1 MIYSL
6 RPVLLQMIFLLVWN
20 LHAHAATYFVSKGG
34 QDSHSCAQ
42 AQNGATAKLTVQQGI
57 SCLAGGDILV
67 IGDGIYHE
75 QISDV
80 VDDEHPGTVRPP
92 SGLSWERPTTIRAQ
106 HLHKATLDKP
116 QAGDPYNHVVMLG
129 IPDTQYLS
137 LEGLNLDSRG
147 HGACVWVGPASHIRL
162 AGNRIVNCGGN
173 GIYGAVAD
181 DGSGGTDIQIVGNEI
196 ANVAM
201 EICCAPGSHSIYFT
215 GNYSRIAANYIHG
228 CPFNGIQASS
238 EHGGLHHNIFENN
251 RVKGCGQAGIL
262 NQGGESVTR
271 NNLLEGN
278 GIGVQCNGAASQLVA
293 HNTIYGW
300 QRSEHNGD
308 NNYGILD
315 LSGGCT
321 ISNNI
326 ILQQNDWSMA
336 TYIYWIGNPTLSG
349 NLCDG
354 LNPQPCQSHVDD
366 YSTVLVDAPGG
377 DLRLKEG
384 SPAIDR
390 TTPLTQV
397 PMDRLRTARP
407 QGAAADLGA
416 FEGTGGTLP
425 PIPPDPPDPP
435 DPPAG
440 GAVPLAC
447 AGLLA
452 PGGSAVAIA
461 CAAQSGKR

>member
-1 MIYSL
+1 
-6 RPVLLQMIFLLVWN
+6 
-20 LHAHAATYFVSKGG
+20 
-34 QDSHSCAQ
+34 
-42 AQNGATAKLTVQQGI
+42 
-57 SCLAGGDILV
+57 
-67 IGDGIYHE
+67 
-75 QISDV
+75 
-80 VDDEHPGTVRPP
+80 
-92 SGLSWERPTTIRAQ
+92 
-106 HLHKATLDKP
+106 
-116 QAGDPYNHVVMLG
+116 
-129 IPDTQYLS
+129 
-137 LEGLNLDSRG
+137 
-147 HGACVWVGPASHIRL
+147 
-162 AGNRIVNCGGN
+162 
-173 GIYGAVAD
+173 
-181 DGSGGTDIQIVGNEI
+181 
-196 ANVAM
+196 
-201 EICCAPGSHSIYFT
+201 
-215 GNYSRIAANYIHG
+215 
-228 CPFNGIQASS
+228 
-238 EHGGLHHNIFENN
+238 
-251 RVKGCGQAGIL
+251 
-262 NQGGESVTR
+262 VTR

-354 LNPQPCQSHVDD
+354 VNPQPCQSHVDD
-366 YSTVLVDAPGG
+366 YTTVLVDAPGG
-377 DLRLKEG
+377 DMRLKEG

-390 TTPLTQV
+390 ATPLTQV

-440 GAVPLAC
+440 GATPLAC

-461 CAAQSGKR
+461 CTAPSGKR